1 MRILV
6 EAPRSTT
13 GRAAETLVKAPTMLQ
28 TTRNNKTRA
37 RKKNVAVDPGFV
49 LGPRAET
56 KQRMLDATLR
66 HLREKGMA
74 DFTLRQL
81 AEALGTSHRLL
92 IYHFG
97 TKEGLL
103 VAVAEEIERE
113 QRDWLRSLSD
123 RHLTPMEQLRTAWD
137 RVVDP
142 QLDRHLRLFVEIY
155 SHALQGRAHTAP
167 LLDTLVDAWLGP
179 TADIFLRM
187 GMAPAQARLQAR
199 LTLAT
204 ARGLMLDVLTT
215 GDIKATG
222 AAWKH
227 YISQFDRLPG
237 AHKPTRP

>member
-1 MRILV
+1 
-6 EAPRSTT
+6 
-13 GRAAETLVKAPTMLQ
+13 MLQ
-28 TTRNNKTRA
+28 RTRTDKTYA
-37 RKKNVAVDPGFV
+37 RKKAAGPGFV

-66 HLREKGMA
+66 HLREKGMG

-113 QRDWLRSLSD
+113 QRNWLQSLSA
-123 RHLTPMEQLRTAWD
+123 RHLTPMEQLRTSWD

-167 LLDTLVDAWLGP
+167 LLEILVDAWLGP

-187 GMAPAQARLQAR
+187 GMLPAQARLQAR

-215 GDIKATG
+215 GDFKATG
-222 AAWKH
+222 AAWEH

-237 AHKPTRP
+237 AHKPTQS